1 MRSALI
7 YNFLIE
13 ANIMASIAI
22 LLMIPLRKLFRK
34 QLGNSAICFGWL
46 LVAIRL
52 LCPLSLPNPFIRE
65 IRPAFLSDE
74 TIRPIAGQIKVR
86 LVDAIGDVGR
96 LFWQAGN
103 KEGYSRM
110 QAAADGVDYN
120 GYPQTIAWIILIGT
134 ACVLLWFGF
143 SNIRFRKKLRAGR
156 IEEISGGLKEMY
168 LNMCKERKV
177 RPVPVYFTD
186 PVPGACLVGVFR
198 PFIVLPVITAPEDV
212 KNVLT
217 HEICHLKNRDHIWNI
232 LRMLCCAIHWFN
244 PLVYL
249 MVREANANIEL
260 CCDVDVLQ
268 NADHTRR
275 KEYVDSILMSMERCK
290 GSMLGST
297 YFSHGGVSKMK
308 ERFENI
314 YNIDK
319 KRTGVILFAIIVIM
333 SVILGTFVSC
343 GAEVQAQG
351 QDFALIS
358 SELTDKSDN
367 YSDVRIIDKSNY
379 SEDVTITDDGFYE
392 SSIKNVFISYDMSQ
406 ALDDAKGSN
415 SLLFVE
421 ILIDCQDIEDQW
433 FKYNGKTLRKIK
445 NAQVLLEYNKEFEL
459 WLSEKYPDLDEE
471 RKQNNHKIDN
481 WEKHDIQEQFHKYW
495 TKHHTDEEADKY
507 VSAINEL
514 SQAKEAFLDWK
525 KTKDYINVYNKEKKE
540 QVNRMAKNGIDVRFI
555 NSKILGYLSYTD
567 IASFHAENGVTY
579 SISWATD
586 FSEAWRK

>member
-22 LLMIPLRKLFRK
+22 ILMIPLRKLFRK

-244 PLVYL
+244 PLVWLAASMSRTDSELRCDDRVTEAMDEQERKDYANVL
-249 MVREANANIEL
+249 VYAAARKSMPGIGVMATGMTMTGKRLKNRVLGVIQNRKPIRAFAFVFMAVAFTCLVGAFATSETGLTWLTSFPNNYEANDWTLDQEMLQYYAEDREALDSFGVGVWESASLKENSSHTPFSLKSNDEGTEWIMTDSGGELILVYDGQGTLISLLNNKSGVDDSTFIPLTTLDTPMEKMTELYPDQIDEIVGEYVSHFLYSFRPDLISGSNYVQLLEQWKHGSNWFAVFALRRTVMDVHEDQYLAMIEL
-260 CCDVDVLQ
+260 QMYPEIRVVRMTTVQDQ
-268 NADHTRR
+268 
-275 KEYVDSILMSMERCK
+275 
-290 GSMLGST
+290 
-297 YFSHGGVSKMK
+297 MK
-308 ERFENI
+308 NP
-314 YNIDK
+314 
-319 KRTGVILFAIIVIM
+319 G
-333 SVILGTFVSC
+333 
-343 GAEVQAQG
+343 
-351 QDFALIS
+351 
-358 SELTDKSDN
+358 
-367 YSDVRIIDKSNY
+367 
-379 SEDVTITDDGFYE
+379 
-392 SSIKNVFISYDMSQ
+392 
-406 ALDDAKGSN
+406 
-415 SLLFVE
+415 
-421 ILIDCQDIEDQW
+421 
-433 FKYNGKTLRKIK
+433 NG
-445 NAQVLLEYNKEFEL
+445 
-459 WLSEKYPDLDEE
+459 
-471 RKQNNHKIDN
+471 
-481 WEKHDIQEQFHKYW
+481 
-495 TKHHTDEEADKY
+495 
-507 VSAINEL
+507 
-514 SQAKEAFLDWK
+514 
-525 KTKDYINVYNKEKKE
+525 
-540 QVNRMAKNGIDVRFI
+540 
-555 NSKILGYLSYTD
+555 
-567 IASFHAENGVTY
+567 
-579 SISWATD
+579 
-586 FSEAWRK
+586 

>member
-120 GYPQTIAWIILIGT
+120 GYPQTIAWIILIGA

-244 PLVYL
+244 PLVWLAASMSRTDSELRCDDRVTEAMDEQERKDYANVL
-249 MVREANANIEL
+249 VYAAARKSMPGIGVMATGMTMTGKRLKNRVLGVIQNRKPIRAFAFVFMAVAFTCLVGAFATSETGLTWLTSFPNNYEANDWTLDQEMLQYYAEDQEALDSFGVGVWESASLKENSSHTPFSLKSNDEGTEWIMTDSGGELILVYDGQGTLISLLNNKSGVDDSTIIPLTTLDTPMEKMTELYPDQIDEIVGEYVSHFLCSFRPDLISGSNYVQLLEQWKHGSNWFAVFALRRTVMDVHEDQYLAMIEL
-260 CCDVDVLQ
+260 QMYPEIRVVRMTTVQDQ
-268 NADHTRR
+268 
-275 KEYVDSILMSMERCK
+275 
-290 GSMLGST
+290 
-297 YFSHGGVSKMK
+297 MK
-308 ERFENI
+308 NP
-314 YNIDK
+314 
-319 KRTGVILFAIIVIM
+319 G
-333 SVILGTFVSC
+333 
-343 GAEVQAQG
+343 
-351 QDFALIS
+351 
-358 SELTDKSDN
+358 
-367 YSDVRIIDKSNY
+367 
-379 SEDVTITDDGFYE
+379 
-392 SSIKNVFISYDMSQ
+392 
-406 ALDDAKGSN
+406 
-415 SLLFVE
+415 
-421 ILIDCQDIEDQW
+421 
-433 FKYNGKTLRKIK
+433 NG
-445 NAQVLLEYNKEFEL
+445 
-459 WLSEKYPDLDEE
+459 
-471 RKQNNHKIDN
+471 
-481 WEKHDIQEQFHKYW
+481 
-495 TKHHTDEEADKY
+495 
-507 VSAINEL
+507 
-514 SQAKEAFLDWK
+514 
-525 KTKDYINVYNKEKKE
+525 
-540 QVNRMAKNGIDVRFI
+540 
-555 NSKILGYLSYTD
+555 
-567 IASFHAENGVTY
+567 
-579 SISWATD
+579 
-586 FSEAWRK
+586 

>member
-120 GYPQTIAWIILIGT
+120 GYPQTIAWIILIGA

-198 PFIVLPVITAPEDV
+198 PYIVLPVITAPEDV

-244 PLVYL
+244 PLVWLAASMSRTDSELRCDDRVTEAMDEQERKDYANVL
-249 MVREANANIEL
+249 VYAAARKSMPGIGVMATGMTMTGKRLKNRVLGVIQNRKPIRAFAFVFMAVAFTCLVGAFATSETGLTWLTSFPNNYEANDWTLDQEMLQYYAEDREALDSFGVGVWESASLKENSSHTPFSLKSNDEGTEWIMTDSGGELILVYDGQGTLISLLNNKSGVDDSTIIPLTTLDTPMEKMTELYPDQIDEIVGEYVSHFLYSFRPDLISGSNYVQLLEQWKHGSNWFAVFALRRTVMDVHEDQYLAMIEL
-260 CCDVDVLQ
+260 QMYPEIRVVRMTTVQDQ
-268 NADHTRR
+268 
-275 KEYVDSILMSMERCK
+275 
-290 GSMLGST
+290 
-297 YFSHGGVSKMK
+297 MK
-308 ERFENI
+308 NP
-314 YNIDK
+314 
-319 KRTGVILFAIIVIM
+319 G
-333 SVILGTFVSC
+333 
-343 GAEVQAQG
+343 
-351 QDFALIS
+351 
-358 SELTDKSDN
+358 
-367 YSDVRIIDKSNY
+367 
-379 SEDVTITDDGFYE
+379 
-392 SSIKNVFISYDMSQ
+392 
-406 ALDDAKGSN
+406 
-415 SLLFVE
+415 
-421 ILIDCQDIEDQW
+421 
-433 FKYNGKTLRKIK
+433 NG
-445 NAQVLLEYNKEFEL
+445 
-459 WLSEKYPDLDEE
+459 
-471 RKQNNHKIDN
+471 
-481 WEKHDIQEQFHKYW
+481 
-495 TKHHTDEEADKY
+495 
-507 VSAINEL
+507 
-514 SQAKEAFLDWK
+514 
-525 KTKDYINVYNKEKKE
+525 
-540 QVNRMAKNGIDVRFI
+540 
-555 NSKILGYLSYTD
+555 
-567 IASFHAENGVTY
+567 
-579 SISWATD
+579 
-586 FSEAWRK
+586 

>member
-120 GYPQTIAWIILIGT
+120 GYPQTIAWIILIGA

-156 IEEISGGLKEMY
+156 IEEISGGLNEMY

-244 PLVYL
+244 PLVWLAASMSRTDSELRCDDRVTEAMDEQERKDYANVL
-249 MVREANANIEL
+249 VYAAARKSMPGIGVMATGMTMTGKRLKNRVLGVIQNRKPIRAFAFVFMAVAFTCLVGAFATSETGLTWLTSFPNNYEANDWTLDQEMLQYYAEDREALDSFGVGVWESASLKENSSHTPFSLKSNDEGTEWIMTDSGGELILVYDGQGTLISLLNNKSGVDDSTIIPLTALDTPMEKMTELYPDQIDEIVGEYVSHFLYSFRPDLISGSNYVQLLEQWKHGSNWFAVFALRRTVMDVHEDQYLAMIEL
-260 CCDVDVLQ
+260 QMYPEIRVVRMTTVQDQ
-268 NADHTRR
+268 
-275 KEYVDSILMSMERCK
+275 
-290 GSMLGST
+290 
-297 YFSHGGVSKMK
+297 MK
-308 ERFENI
+308 NP
-314 YNIDK
+314 
-319 KRTGVILFAIIVIM
+319 G
-333 SVILGTFVSC
+333 
-343 GAEVQAQG
+343 
-351 QDFALIS
+351 
-358 SELTDKSDN
+358 
-367 YSDVRIIDKSNY
+367 
-379 SEDVTITDDGFYE
+379 
-392 SSIKNVFISYDMSQ
+392 
-406 ALDDAKGSN
+406 
-415 SLLFVE
+415 
-421 ILIDCQDIEDQW
+421 
-433 FKYNGKTLRKIK
+433 NG
-445 NAQVLLEYNKEFEL
+445 
-459 WLSEKYPDLDEE
+459 
-471 RKQNNHKIDN
+471 
-481 WEKHDIQEQFHKYW
+481 
-495 TKHHTDEEADKY
+495 
-507 VSAINEL
+507 
-514 SQAKEAFLDWK
+514 
-525 KTKDYINVYNKEKKE
+525 
-540 QVNRMAKNGIDVRFI
+540 
-555 NSKILGYLSYTD
+555 
-567 IASFHAENGVTY
+567 
-579 SISWATD
+579 
-586 FSEAWRK
+586 

>member
-120 GYPQTIAWIILIGT
+120 GYPQTIAWIILIGA

-244 PLVYL
+244 PLVWLAASMSRTDSELRCDDRVTEAMDEQERKDYANVL
-249 MVREANANIEL
+249 VYAAARKSMPGIGVMATGMTMTGKRLKNRVLGVIQNRKPIRAFAFVFMAVAFTCLVGAFATSETGLTWLTSFPNNYEANDWTLDQEMLQYYAEDREALDSFGVGVWESASLKENSSHTPFSLKSNDEGTEWIMTDSGGELILVYDGQGTLISLLNNKSGVDDSTFIPLTALDTPMEKMTELYPDQIDEIVGEYVSHFLYSFRPDLISGSNYVQLLEQWKHGSNWFAVFALRRTVMDVHEDQYLAMIEL
-260 CCDVDVLQ
+260 QMYPEIRVVRMTTVQDQ
-268 NADHTRR
+268 
-275 KEYVDSILMSMERCK
+275 
-290 GSMLGST
+290 
-297 YFSHGGVSKMK
+297 MK
-308 ERFENI
+308 NP
-314 YNIDK
+314 
-319 KRTGVILFAIIVIM
+319 G
-333 SVILGTFVSC
+333 
-343 GAEVQAQG
+343 
-351 QDFALIS
+351 
-358 SELTDKSDN
+358 
-367 YSDVRIIDKSNY
+367 
-379 SEDVTITDDGFYE
+379 
-392 SSIKNVFISYDMSQ
+392 
-406 ALDDAKGSN
+406 
-415 SLLFVE
+415 
-421 ILIDCQDIEDQW
+421 
-433 FKYNGKTLRKIK
+433 NG
-445 NAQVLLEYNKEFEL
+445 
-459 WLSEKYPDLDEE
+459 
-471 RKQNNHKIDN
+471 
-481 WEKHDIQEQFHKYW
+481 
-495 TKHHTDEEADKY
+495 
-507 VSAINEL
+507 
-514 SQAKEAFLDWK
+514 
-525 KTKDYINVYNKEKKE
+525 
-540 QVNRMAKNGIDVRFI
+540 
-555 NSKILGYLSYTD
+555 
-567 IASFHAENGVTY
+567 
-579 SISWATD
+579 
-586 FSEAWRK
+586 

>member
-244 PLVYL
+244 PLVWLAASMSRTDSELRCDDRVTEAMDEQERKDYANVL
-249 MVREANANIEL
+249 VYAAARKSMPGIGVMATGMTMTGKRLKNRVLGVIQNRKPIRAFAFVFMAVAFTCLVGAFATSETGLTWLTSFPNNYEANDWTLDQEMLQYYAEDREALDSFGVGVWESASLKENSSHTPFSLISNDEGTEWIMTDSGGELILVYDGQGTLISLLNNKSGVDDSTIIPLTALDTPMEKMTELYPDQIDEIVGEYVSHFLYSFRPDLISGSNYVQLLEQWKHGSNWFAVFALRRTVMDVHEDQYLAMIEL
-260 CCDVDVLQ
+260 QMYPEIRVVRMTTVQDQ
-268 NADHTRR
+268 
-275 KEYVDSILMSMERCK
+275 
-290 GSMLGST
+290 
-297 YFSHGGVSKMK
+297 MK
-308 ERFENI
+308 NP
-314 YNIDK
+314 
-319 KRTGVILFAIIVIM
+319 G
-333 SVILGTFVSC
+333 
-343 GAEVQAQG
+343 
-351 QDFALIS
+351 
-358 SELTDKSDN
+358 
-367 YSDVRIIDKSNY
+367 
-379 SEDVTITDDGFYE
+379 
-392 SSIKNVFISYDMSQ
+392 
-406 ALDDAKGSN
+406 
-415 SLLFVE
+415 
-421 ILIDCQDIEDQW
+421 
-433 FKYNGKTLRKIK
+433 NG
-445 NAQVLLEYNKEFEL
+445 
-459 WLSEKYPDLDEE
+459 
-471 RKQNNHKIDN
+471 
-481 WEKHDIQEQFHKYW
+481 
-495 TKHHTDEEADKY
+495 
-507 VSAINEL
+507 
-514 SQAKEAFLDWK
+514 
-525 KTKDYINVYNKEKKE
+525 
-540 QVNRMAKNGIDVRFI
+540 
-555 NSKILGYLSYTD
+555 
-567 IASFHAENGVTY
+567 
-579 SISWATD
+579 
-586 FSEAWRK
+586 

>member
-120 GYPQTIAWIILIGT
+120 GYPQTIAWIILIGA

-244 PLVYL
+244 PLVWL
-249 MVREANANIEL
+249 AASMSRTDSELRCDDRVTEAMDEQERKDYAN
-260 CCDVDVLQ
+260 VLVY
-268 NADHTRR
+268 AAAR
-275 KEYVDSILMSMERCK
+275 KSMP
-290 GSMLGST
+290 GI
-297 YFSHGGVSKMK
+297 GVMATGMTMTG
-308 ERFENI
+308 
-314 YNIDK
+314 
-319 KRTGVILFAIIVIM
+319 KRLKNRVLGVIQNRPCRRFRN
-333 SVILGTFVSC
+333 FRNR
-343 GAEVQAQG
+343 
-351 QDFALIS
+351 
-358 SELTDKSDN
+358 TDL
-367 YSDVRIIDKSNY
+367 
-379 SEDVTITDDGFYE
+379 
-392 SSIKNVFISYDMSQ
+392 
-406 ALDDAKGSN
+406 A
-415 SLLFVE
+415 
-421 ILIDCQDIEDQW
+421 DQ
-433 FKYNGKTLRKIK
+433 
-445 NAQVLLEYNKEFEL
+445 
-459 WLSEKYPDLDEE
+459 
-471 RKQNNHKIDN
+471 
-481 WEKHDIQEQFHKYW
+481 
-495 TKHHTDEEADKY
+495 
-507 VSAINEL
+507 
-514 SQAKEAFLDWK
+514 
-525 KTKDYINVYNKEKKE
+525 
-540 QVNRMAKNGIDVRFI
+540 
-555 NSKILGYLSYTD
+555 
-567 IASFHAENGVTY
+567 
-579 SISWATD
+579 
-586 FSEAWRK
+586 FSE

>member
-120 GYPQTIAWIILIGT
+120 GYPQTIAWIILIGA

-244 PLVYL
+244 PLVWLAASMSRTDSELRCDDRVTEAMDEQERKDYANVL
-249 MVREANANIEL
+249 VYAAARKSMPGIGVMATGMTMTGKRLKNRVLGVIQNRKPIRAFAFVFMAVAFTCLVGAFATSETGLTWLTSFPNNYEANDWTLDQEMLQYYAEDREALDSFGVGVWESASLKENSSHTPFSLKSNDEGTEWIMTDSGGELILVYDGQGTLISLLNNKSGVDDSTIIPLTTLDTPMEKMTELYPDQIDEIVGEYVSHFLYSFRPDLISGSNQYLAMIEL
-260 CCDVDVLQ
+260 QMYPEIRVVRMTTVQDQ
-268 NADHTRR
+268 
-275 KEYVDSILMSMERCK
+275 
-290 GSMLGST
+290 
-297 YFSHGGVSKMK
+297 MK
-308 ERFENI
+308 NP
-314 YNIDK
+314 
-319 KRTGVILFAIIVIM
+319 G
-333 SVILGTFVSC
+333 
-343 GAEVQAQG
+343 
-351 QDFALIS
+351 
-358 SELTDKSDN
+358 
-367 YSDVRIIDKSNY
+367 
-379 SEDVTITDDGFYE
+379 
-392 SSIKNVFISYDMSQ
+392 
-406 ALDDAKGSN
+406 
-415 SLLFVE
+415 
-421 ILIDCQDIEDQW
+421 
-433 FKYNGKTLRKIK
+433 NG
-445 NAQVLLEYNKEFEL
+445 
-459 WLSEKYPDLDEE
+459 
-471 RKQNNHKIDN
+471 
-481 WEKHDIQEQFHKYW
+481 
-495 TKHHTDEEADKY
+495 
-507 VSAINEL
+507 
-514 SQAKEAFLDWK
+514 
-525 KTKDYINVYNKEKKE
+525 
-540 QVNRMAKNGIDVRFI
+540 
-555 NSKILGYLSYTD
+555 
-567 IASFHAENGVTY
+567 
-579 SISWATD
+579 
-586 FSEAWRK
+586 

>member
-110 QAAADGVDYN
+110 QAAAVGVDYN
-120 GYPQTIAWIILIGT
+120 GYPQTIAWIILIGA

-244 PLVYL
+244 PLVWLAASMSRTDSELRCDDRVTEAMDEQERKDYANVL
-249 MVREANANIEL
+249 VYAAARKSMPGIGVMATGMTMTGKRLKNRVLGVVQNRKPIRAFAFVFMAVAFTCLVGAFATSETGLTWLTSFPNNYEANDWTLDQEMLQYYAEDREALDSFGVGVWESASLKENSSHTPFSLKSNDEGTEWIMTDSGGELILVYDGQGTLISLLNNKSGVDDSTIIPLTALDTPMEKMTELYPDQIDEIVGEYVSHFLYSFRPDLISGSNYVQLLEQWKHGSNWFAVFALRRTVMDVHEDQYLAMIEL
-260 CCDVDVLQ
+260 QMYPEIRVVRMTTVQDQ
-268 NADHTRR
+268 
-275 KEYVDSILMSMERCK
+275 
-290 GSMLGST
+290 
-297 YFSHGGVSKMK
+297 MK
-308 ERFENI
+308 NP
-314 YNIDK
+314 
-319 KRTGVILFAIIVIM
+319 G
-333 SVILGTFVSC
+333 
-343 GAEVQAQG
+343 
-351 QDFALIS
+351 
-358 SELTDKSDN
+358 
-367 YSDVRIIDKSNY
+367 
-379 SEDVTITDDGFYE
+379 
-392 SSIKNVFISYDMSQ
+392 
-406 ALDDAKGSN
+406 
-415 SLLFVE
+415 
-421 ILIDCQDIEDQW
+421 
-433 FKYNGKTLRKIK
+433 NG
-445 NAQVLLEYNKEFEL
+445 
-459 WLSEKYPDLDEE
+459 
-471 RKQNNHKIDN
+471 
-481 WEKHDIQEQFHKYW
+481 
-495 TKHHTDEEADKY
+495 
-507 VSAINEL
+507 
-514 SQAKEAFLDWK
+514 
-525 KTKDYINVYNKEKKE
+525 
-540 QVNRMAKNGIDVRFI
+540 
-555 NSKILGYLSYTD
+555 
-567 IASFHAENGVTY
+567 
-579 SISWATD
+579 
-586 FSEAWRK
+586 

>member
-120 GYPQTIAWIILIGT
+120 GYPQTIAWIILIGV

-244 PLVYL
+244 PLVWLAASMSRTDSELRCDDRVTEAMDEQERKDYANVL
-249 MVREANANIEL
+249 VYAAARKSMPGIGVMATGMTMTGKRLKNRVLGVIQNRKPIRAFAFVFMAVAFTCLVGAFATSETGLTWLTSFPNNYEANDWTLDQEMLQYYAEDREALDSFGVGVWESASLKENSSHTPFSLKSNDEGTEWIMTDSGGELILVYDGQGTLISLLNNKSGVDDSTIIPLTALDTPMEKMTELYPDQIDEIVGEYVSHFLYSFRPDLISGSNYVQLLEQWKHGSNWFAVFALRRTVMDVHEDQYLAMIEL
-260 CCDVDVLQ
+260 QMYPEIRVVRMTTVQDQ
-268 NADHTRR
+268 
-275 KEYVDSILMSMERCK
+275 
-290 GSMLGST
+290 
-297 YFSHGGVSKMK
+297 MK
-308 ERFENI
+308 NP
-314 YNIDK
+314 
-319 KRTGVILFAIIVIM
+319 G
-333 SVILGTFVSC
+333 
-343 GAEVQAQG
+343 
-351 QDFALIS
+351 
-358 SELTDKSDN
+358 
-367 YSDVRIIDKSNY
+367 
-379 SEDVTITDDGFYE
+379 
-392 SSIKNVFISYDMSQ
+392 
-406 ALDDAKGSN
+406 
-415 SLLFVE
+415 
-421 ILIDCQDIEDQW
+421 
-433 FKYNGKTLRKIK
+433 NG
-445 NAQVLLEYNKEFEL
+445 
-459 WLSEKYPDLDEE
+459 
-471 RKQNNHKIDN
+471 
-481 WEKHDIQEQFHKYW
+481 
-495 TKHHTDEEADKY
+495 
-507 VSAINEL
+507 
-514 SQAKEAFLDWK
+514 
-525 KTKDYINVYNKEKKE
+525 
-540 QVNRMAKNGIDVRFI
+540 
-555 NSKILGYLSYTD
+555 
-567 IASFHAENGVTY
+567 
-579 SISWATD
+579 
-586 FSEAWRK
+586 

>member
-74 TIRPIAGQIKVR
+74 TIRPIAGQIKIR

-120 GYPQTIAWIILIGT
+120 GYPQTIAWIILIGA

-244 PLVYL
+244 PLVWLAASMSRTDSELRCDDRVTEAMDEQERKDYANVL
-249 MVREANANIEL
+249 VYAAARKSMPGIGVMATGMTMTGKRLKNRVLGVVQNRKPIRAFAFVFMAVAFTCLVGAFATSETGLTWLTSFPNNYEANDWTLDQEMLQYYAEDREALDSFGVGVWESASLKENSSHTPFSLKSNDEGTEWIMTDSGGELILVYDGQGTLISLLNNKSGVDDSTIIPLTALDTPMEKMTELYPDQIDEIVGEYVSHFLYSFRPDLISGSNYVQLLEQWKHGSNWFAVFALRRTVMDVHEDQYLAMIEL
-260 CCDVDVLQ
+260 QMYPEIRVVRMTTVQDQ
-268 NADHTRR
+268 
-275 KEYVDSILMSMERCK
+275 
-290 GSMLGST
+290 
-297 YFSHGGVSKMK
+297 MK
-308 ERFENI
+308 NP
-314 YNIDK
+314 
-319 KRTGVILFAIIVIM
+319 G
-333 SVILGTFVSC
+333 
-343 GAEVQAQG
+343 
-351 QDFALIS
+351 
-358 SELTDKSDN
+358 
-367 YSDVRIIDKSNY
+367 
-379 SEDVTITDDGFYE
+379 
-392 SSIKNVFISYDMSQ
+392 
-406 ALDDAKGSN
+406 
-415 SLLFVE
+415 
-421 ILIDCQDIEDQW
+421 
-433 FKYNGKTLRKIK
+433 NG
-445 NAQVLLEYNKEFEL
+445 
-459 WLSEKYPDLDEE
+459 
-471 RKQNNHKIDN
+471 
-481 WEKHDIQEQFHKYW
+481 
-495 TKHHTDEEADKY
+495 
-507 VSAINEL
+507 
-514 SQAKEAFLDWK
+514 
-525 KTKDYINVYNKEKKE
+525 
-540 QVNRMAKNGIDVRFI
+540 
-555 NSKILGYLSYTD
+555 
-567 IASFHAENGVTY
+567 
-579 SISWATD
+579 
-586 FSEAWRK
+586 

>member
-120 GYPQTIAWIILIGT
+120 GYPQTIAWIILIGA

-244 PLVYL
+244 PLVWLAASMSRTDSELRCDDRVTEAMDEQERKDYANVL
-249 MVREANANIEL
+249 VYAAARKSMPGIGVMATGMTMTGKRLKNRVLGVIQNRKPIRAFAFVFMAVAFTCLVGAFATSETGLTWLTSFPNNYEANDWTLDQEMLHYYAEDREALDSFGVGVWESASLKENSSHTPFSLKSNDEGTEWIMTDSGGELILVYDGQGTLISLLNNKSGVDDSTIIPLTALDTPMEKMTELYPDQIDEIVGEYVSHFLYSFRPDLISGSNYVQLLEQWKHGSNWFAVFALRRTVMDVHEDQYLAMIEL
-260 CCDVDVLQ
+260 QMYPEIRVVRMTTVQDQ
-268 NADHTRR
+268 
-275 KEYVDSILMSMERCK
+275 
-290 GSMLGST
+290 
-297 YFSHGGVSKMK
+297 MK
-308 ERFENI
+308 NP
-314 YNIDK
+314 
-319 KRTGVILFAIIVIM
+319 G
-333 SVILGTFVSC
+333 
-343 GAEVQAQG
+343 
-351 QDFALIS
+351 
-358 SELTDKSDN
+358 
-367 YSDVRIIDKSNY
+367 
-379 SEDVTITDDGFYE
+379 
-392 SSIKNVFISYDMSQ
+392 
-406 ALDDAKGSN
+406 
-415 SLLFVE
+415 
-421 ILIDCQDIEDQW
+421 
-433 FKYNGKTLRKIK
+433 NG
-445 NAQVLLEYNKEFEL
+445 
-459 WLSEKYPDLDEE
+459 
-471 RKQNNHKIDN
+471 
-481 WEKHDIQEQFHKYW
+481 
-495 TKHHTDEEADKY
+495 
-507 VSAINEL
+507 
-514 SQAKEAFLDWK
+514 
-525 KTKDYINVYNKEKKE
+525 
-540 QVNRMAKNGIDVRFI
+540 
-555 NSKILGYLSYTD
+555 
-567 IASFHAENGVTY
+567 
-579 SISWATD
+579 
-586 FSEAWRK
+586 

>member
-120 GYPQTIAWIILIGT
+120 GYPQTIAWIILIGA

-244 PLVYL
+244 PLVWLAASMSRTDSELRCDDRVTEAMDEQERKDYANVL
-249 MVREANANIEL
+249 VYAAARKSMPGIGVMATGMTMTGKRLKNRVLGVIQNRKPIRAFAFVFMAVAFTCLVGAFATSETGLTWLTSFPNNYEANDWTLDQEMLQYYAEDREALDSFGVGVWESTSLKENSSHTPFSLKSNDEGTEWIMTDSGGELILVYDGQGTLISLLNNKSGVDDSTIIPLTTLDTPMEKMTELYPDQIDEIVGEYVSHFLYSFRPDLISGSNYVQLLEQWKHGSNWFAVFALRRTVMDVHEDPYLAMIEL
-260 CCDVDVLQ
+260 QMYPEIRVVRM
-268 NADHTRR
+268 T
-275 KEYVDSILMSMERCK
+275 
-290 GSMLGST
+290 T
-297 YFSHGGVSKMK
+297 
-308 ERFENI
+308 
-314 YNIDK
+314 
-319 KRTGVILFAIIVIM
+319 
-333 SVILGTFVSC
+333 
-343 GAEVQAQG
+343 VQ
-351 QDFALIS
+351 
-358 SELTDKSDN
+358 
-367 YSDVRIIDKSNY
+367 
-379 SEDVTITDDGFYE
+379 
-392 SSIKNVFISYDMSQ
+392 
-406 ALDDAKGSN
+406 
-415 SLLFVE
+415 
-421 ILIDCQDIEDQW
+421 DQMTNPG
-433 FKYNGKTLRKIK
+433 NG
-445 NAQVLLEYNKEFEL
+445 
-459 WLSEKYPDLDEE
+459 
-471 RKQNNHKIDN
+471 
-481 WEKHDIQEQFHKYW
+481 
-495 TKHHTDEEADKY
+495 
-507 VSAINEL
+507 
-514 SQAKEAFLDWK
+514 
-525 KTKDYINVYNKEKKE
+525 
-540 QVNRMAKNGIDVRFI
+540 
-555 NSKILGYLSYTD
+555 
-567 IASFHAENGVTY
+567 
-579 SISWATD
+579 
-586 FSEAWRK
+586 

>member
-120 GYPQTIAWIILIGT
+120 GYPQTIAWIILIGA

-244 PLVYL
+244 PLVWLAASMSRTDSELRCDDRVTEAMDEQERKDYANVL
-249 MVREANANIEL
+249 VYAAARKSMPGIGVMATGMTMTGKRLKNRVLGVIQNRKPIRAFAFVFMAVAFTCLVGAFATSETGLTWLTSFPNNYEANDWTLDQEMLQYYAEDREALDSFGVGVWESASLKENSSHTPFSLKSNDEGTEWIMTDSGGELILVYDGQGTLINLLNNKSGVDDSTFIQLTTLDTPMEKMTELYPDQIDEIVGEYVSHFLYSFRPDLISGSNYVQLLEQWKHGSNWFAVFALRRTVMDVHEDQYLAMIEL
-260 CCDVDVLQ
+260 QMYPEIRVVRMTTVQDQ
-268 NADHTRR
+268 
-275 KEYVDSILMSMERCK
+275 
-290 GSMLGST
+290 
-297 YFSHGGVSKMK
+297 MK
-308 ERFENI
+308 NP
-314 YNIDK
+314 
-319 KRTGVILFAIIVIM
+319 G
-333 SVILGTFVSC
+333 
-343 GAEVQAQG
+343 
-351 QDFALIS
+351 
-358 SELTDKSDN
+358 
-367 YSDVRIIDKSNY
+367 
-379 SEDVTITDDGFYE
+379 
-392 SSIKNVFISYDMSQ
+392 
-406 ALDDAKGSN
+406 
-415 SLLFVE
+415 
-421 ILIDCQDIEDQW
+421 
-433 FKYNGKTLRKIK
+433 NG
-445 NAQVLLEYNKEFEL
+445 
-459 WLSEKYPDLDEE
+459 
-471 RKQNNHKIDN
+471 
-481 WEKHDIQEQFHKYW
+481 
-495 TKHHTDEEADKY
+495 
-507 VSAINEL
+507 
-514 SQAKEAFLDWK
+514 
-525 KTKDYINVYNKEKKE
+525 
-540 QVNRMAKNGIDVRFI
+540 
-555 NSKILGYLSYTD
+555 
-567 IASFHAENGVTY
+567 
-579 SISWATD
+579 
-586 FSEAWRK
+586 

>member
-244 PLVYL
+244 PLVWLAASMSRTDSELRCDDRVTEAMDEQERKDYANVL
-249 MVREANANIEL
+249 VYAAARKSMPGIGVMATGMTMTGKRLKNRVLGVIQNRKPIRAFAFVFMAVAFTCLVGAFATSETGLTWLTSFPNNYEANDWTLDQEMLQYYAEDREALDSFGVGVWESASLKENSSHTPFSLISNDEGTEWIMTDSGGELILVYDGQGTLISLLNNKSGVDDSTIIPLTTLDTPMEKMTELYPDQIDEIVGEYVSHFLYSFRPDLISGSNYVQLLEQWKHGSNWFAVFALRRTVMDVHEDQYLAMIEL
-260 CCDVDVLQ
+260 QMYPEIRVVRMTTVQDQ
-268 NADHTRR
+268 
-275 KEYVDSILMSMERCK
+275 
-290 GSMLGST
+290 
-297 YFSHGGVSKMK
+297 MK
-308 ERFENI
+308 NP
-314 YNIDK
+314 
-319 KRTGVILFAIIVIM
+319 G
-333 SVILGTFVSC
+333 
-343 GAEVQAQG
+343 
-351 QDFALIS
+351 
-358 SELTDKSDN
+358 
-367 YSDVRIIDKSNY
+367 
-379 SEDVTITDDGFYE
+379 
-392 SSIKNVFISYDMSQ
+392 
-406 ALDDAKGSN
+406 
-415 SLLFVE
+415 
-421 ILIDCQDIEDQW
+421 
-433 FKYNGKTLRKIK
+433 NG
-445 NAQVLLEYNKEFEL
+445 
-459 WLSEKYPDLDEE
+459 
-471 RKQNNHKIDN
+471 
-481 WEKHDIQEQFHKYW
+481 
-495 TKHHTDEEADKY
+495 
-507 VSAINEL
+507 
-514 SQAKEAFLDWK
+514 
-525 KTKDYINVYNKEKKE
+525 
-540 QVNRMAKNGIDVRFI
+540 
-555 NSKILGYLSYTD
+555 
-567 IASFHAENGVTY
+567 
-579 SISWATD
+579 
-586 FSEAWRK
+586 

>member
-120 GYPQTIAWIILIGT
+120 GYPQTIAWIILIGA

-217 HEICHLKNRDHIWNI
+217 HEICHLKNGDHIWNI

-244 PLVYL
+244 PLVWLAASMSRTDSELRCDDRVTEAMDEQERKDYANVL
-249 MVREANANIEL
+249 VYAAARKSMPGIGVMATGMTMTGKRLKNRVLGVIQNRKPIRAFAFVFMAVAFTCLVGAFATSETGLTWLTSFPNNYEANDWTLDQEMLQYYAEDREALDSFGVGVWESASLKENSSHTPFSLKSNDEGTEWIMTDSGGELILVYDGQGTLISLLNNKSGVDDSTIIPLTTLDTPMEKMTELYPDQIDEIVGEYVSHFLYSFRPDLISGSNYVQLLEQWKHGSNWFAVFALRRTVMDVHEDQYLAMIEL
-260 CCDVDVLQ
+260 QMYPEIRVVRMTTVQDQ
-268 NADHTRR
+268 
-275 KEYVDSILMSMERCK
+275 
-290 GSMLGST
+290 
-297 YFSHGGVSKMK
+297 MK
-308 ERFENI
+308 NP
-314 YNIDK
+314 
-319 KRTGVILFAIIVIM
+319 G
-333 SVILGTFVSC
+333 
-343 GAEVQAQG
+343 
-351 QDFALIS
+351 
-358 SELTDKSDN
+358 
-367 YSDVRIIDKSNY
+367 
-379 SEDVTITDDGFYE
+379 
-392 SSIKNVFISYDMSQ
+392 
-406 ALDDAKGSN
+406 
-415 SLLFVE
+415 
-421 ILIDCQDIEDQW
+421 
-433 FKYNGKTLRKIK
+433 NG
-445 NAQVLLEYNKEFEL
+445 
-459 WLSEKYPDLDEE
+459 
-471 RKQNNHKIDN
+471 
-481 WEKHDIQEQFHKYW
+481 
-495 TKHHTDEEADKY
+495 
-507 VSAINEL
+507 
-514 SQAKEAFLDWK
+514 
-525 KTKDYINVYNKEKKE
+525 
-540 QVNRMAKNGIDVRFI
+540 
-555 NSKILGYLSYTD
+555 
-567 IASFHAENGVTY
+567 
-579 SISWATD
+579 
-586 FSEAWRK
+586 

>member
-120 GYPQTIAWIILIGT
+120 GYPQTIAWIILIGA

-232 LRMLCCAIHWFN
+232 LRMLCCVIHWFN
-244 PLVYL
+244 PLVWLAASMSRTDSELRCDDRVTEAMDEQERKDYANVL
-249 MVREANANIEL
+249 VYAAARKSMPGIGVMATGMTMTGKRLKNRVLGVIQNRKPIRAFAFVFMAVAFTCLVGAFATSETGLTWLTSFPNNYEANDWTLDQEMLQYYAEDREALDSFGVGVWESASLKENSSHTPFSLKSNDEGTEWIMTDSGGELILVYDGQGTLISLLNNKSGVDDSTIIPLTALDTPMEKMTELYPDQIDEIVGEYVSHFLYSFRPDLISGSNYVQLLEQWKHGSNWFAVFALRRTVMDVHEDQYLAMIEL
-260 CCDVDVLQ
+260 QMYPEIRVVRMTTVQDQ
-268 NADHTRR
+268 
-275 KEYVDSILMSMERCK
+275 
-290 GSMLGST
+290 
-297 YFSHGGVSKMK
+297 MK
-308 ERFENI
+308 NP
-314 YNIDK
+314 
-319 KRTGVILFAIIVIM
+319 G
-333 SVILGTFVSC
+333 
-343 GAEVQAQG
+343 
-351 QDFALIS
+351 
-358 SELTDKSDN
+358 
-367 YSDVRIIDKSNY
+367 
-379 SEDVTITDDGFYE
+379 
-392 SSIKNVFISYDMSQ
+392 
-406 ALDDAKGSN
+406 
-415 SLLFVE
+415 
-421 ILIDCQDIEDQW
+421 
-433 FKYNGKTLRKIK
+433 NG
-445 NAQVLLEYNKEFEL
+445 
-459 WLSEKYPDLDEE
+459 
-471 RKQNNHKIDN
+471 
-481 WEKHDIQEQFHKYW
+481 
-495 TKHHTDEEADKY
+495 
-507 VSAINEL
+507 
-514 SQAKEAFLDWK
+514 
-525 KTKDYINVYNKEKKE
+525 
-540 QVNRMAKNGIDVRFI
+540 
-555 NSKILGYLSYTD
+555 
-567 IASFHAENGVTY
+567 
-579 SISWATD
+579 
-586 FSEAWRK
+586 

>member
-7 YNFLIE
+7 YNYLIE

-244 PLVYL
+244 PLVWLAASMSRTDSELRCDDRVTEAMDEQERKDYANVL
-249 MVREANANIEL
+249 VYAAARKSMPGIGVMATGMTMTGKRLKNRVLGVIQNRKPIRAFAFVFMAVAFTCLVGAFATSETGLTWLTSFPNNYEANDWTLDQEMLQYYAEDREALDSFGVGVWESASLKENSSHTPFSLKSNDEGTEWIMTDSGGELILVYDGQGTLISLLNNKSGVDDSTIIPLTALDTPMEKMTELYPDQIDEIVGEYVSHFLYSFRPDLISGSNYVQLLEQWKHGSNWFAVFALRRTVMDVHEDQYLAMIEL
-260 CCDVDVLQ
+260 QMYPEIRVVRMTTVQDQ
-268 NADHTRR
+268 
-275 KEYVDSILMSMERCK
+275 
-290 GSMLGST
+290 
-297 YFSHGGVSKMK
+297 MK
-308 ERFENI
+308 NP
-314 YNIDK
+314 
-319 KRTGVILFAIIVIM
+319 G
-333 SVILGTFVSC
+333 
-343 GAEVQAQG
+343 
-351 QDFALIS
+351 
-358 SELTDKSDN
+358 
-367 YSDVRIIDKSNY
+367 
-379 SEDVTITDDGFYE
+379 
-392 SSIKNVFISYDMSQ
+392 
-406 ALDDAKGSN
+406 
-415 SLLFVE
+415 
-421 ILIDCQDIEDQW
+421 
-433 FKYNGKTLRKIK
+433 NG
-445 NAQVLLEYNKEFEL
+445 
-459 WLSEKYPDLDEE
+459 
-471 RKQNNHKIDN
+471 
-481 WEKHDIQEQFHKYW
+481 
-495 TKHHTDEEADKY
+495 
-507 VSAINEL
+507 
-514 SQAKEAFLDWK
+514 
-525 KTKDYINVYNKEKKE
+525 
-540 QVNRMAKNGIDVRFI
+540 
-555 NSKILGYLSYTD
+555 
-567 IASFHAENGVTY
+567 
-579 SISWATD
+579 
-586 FSEAWRK
+586 

>member
-22 LLMIPLRKLFRK
+22 LLIIPLRKLFRK

-110 QAAADGVDYN
+110 QAAAVGVDYN
-120 GYPQTIAWIILIGT
+120 GYPQTIAWIILIGA

-244 PLVYL
+244 PLVWLAASMSRTDSELRCDDRVTEAMDEQERKDYANVL
-249 MVREANANIEL
+249 VYAAARKSMPGIGVMATGMTMTGKRLKNRVLGVIQNRKPIRAFAFVFMAVAFTCLVGAFATSETGLTWLTSFPNNYEANDWTLDQEMLQYYAEDQEALDSFGVGVWESASLKENSSHTPFSLKSNDEGTEWIMTDSGGELILVYDGQGTLISLLNNKSGVDDSTIIPLTTLDTPMEKMTELYPDQIDEIVGEYVSHFLYSFRPDLISGSNYVQLLEQWKHGSDWFAVFALRRTVMDVHEDQYLAMIEL
-260 CCDVDVLQ
+260 QMYPEIRVVRMTTVQDQ
-268 NADHTRR
+268 
-275 KEYVDSILMSMERCK
+275 
-290 GSMLGST
+290 
-297 YFSHGGVSKMK
+297 MK
-308 ERFENI
+308 NP
-314 YNIDK
+314 
-319 KRTGVILFAIIVIM
+319 G
-333 SVILGTFVSC
+333 
-343 GAEVQAQG
+343 
-351 QDFALIS
+351 
-358 SELTDKSDN
+358 
-367 YSDVRIIDKSNY
+367 
-379 SEDVTITDDGFYE
+379 
-392 SSIKNVFISYDMSQ
+392 
-406 ALDDAKGSN
+406 
-415 SLLFVE
+415 
-421 ILIDCQDIEDQW
+421 
-433 FKYNGKTLRKIK
+433 NG
-445 NAQVLLEYNKEFEL
+445 
-459 WLSEKYPDLDEE
+459 
-471 RKQNNHKIDN
+471 
-481 WEKHDIQEQFHKYW
+481 
-495 TKHHTDEEADKY
+495 
-507 VSAINEL
+507 
-514 SQAKEAFLDWK
+514 
-525 KTKDYINVYNKEKKE
+525 
-540 QVNRMAKNGIDVRFI
+540 
-555 NSKILGYLSYTD
+555 
-567 IASFHAENGVTY
+567 
-579 SISWATD
+579 
-586 FSEAWRK
+586 

>member
-120 GYPQTIAWIILIGT
+120 GYPQTIAWIILIGA

-244 PLVYL
+244 PLVWLAASMSRTDSELRCDDRVTEAMDEQERKDYANVL
-249 MVREANANIEL
+249 VYAAARKSMPGIGVMATGMTMTGKRLKNRVLGVIQNRKPIRAFAFVFMAVAFTCLVGAFATSETGLTWLTSFPNNYEANDWTLDQEMLQYYAEDQEALDSFGVGVWESASLKENSSHTPFSLKSNDEGTEWIMTDSGGELILVYDGQGTLINLLNNKSGVDDSTFIQLTTLDTPMEKMTELYPDQIDEIVGEYVSHFLYSFRPDLISGSNYVQLLEQWKHGSNWFAVFALRRTVMDVHEDQYLAMIEL
-260 CCDVDVLQ
+260 QMYPEIRVVRMTTVQDQ
-268 NADHTRR
+268 
-275 KEYVDSILMSMERCK
+275 
-290 GSMLGST
+290 
-297 YFSHGGVSKMK
+297 MK
-308 ERFENI
+308 NP
-314 YNIDK
+314 
-319 KRTGVILFAIIVIM
+319 G
-333 SVILGTFVSC
+333 
-343 GAEVQAQG
+343 
-351 QDFALIS
+351 
-358 SELTDKSDN
+358 
-367 YSDVRIIDKSNY
+367 
-379 SEDVTITDDGFYE
+379 
-392 SSIKNVFISYDMSQ
+392 
-406 ALDDAKGSN
+406 
-415 SLLFVE
+415 
-421 ILIDCQDIEDQW
+421 
-433 FKYNGKTLRKIK
+433 NG
-445 NAQVLLEYNKEFEL
+445 
-459 WLSEKYPDLDEE
+459 
-471 RKQNNHKIDN
+471 
-481 WEKHDIQEQFHKYW
+481 
-495 TKHHTDEEADKY
+495 
-507 VSAINEL
+507 
-514 SQAKEAFLDWK
+514 
-525 KTKDYINVYNKEKKE
+525 
-540 QVNRMAKNGIDVRFI
+540 
-555 NSKILGYLSYTD
+555 
-567 IASFHAENGVTY
+567 
-579 SISWATD
+579 
-586 FSEAWRK
+586 

>member
-120 GYPQTIAWIILIGT
+120 GYPQTIAWIILIGA

-217 HEICHLKNRDHIWNI
+217 HEN
-232 LRMLCCAIHWFN
+232 
-244 PLVYL
+244 
-249 MVREANANIEL
+249 
-260 CCDVDVLQ
+260 
-268 NADHTRR
+268 
-275 KEYVDSILMSMERCK
+275 
-290 GSMLGST
+290 
-297 YFSHGGVSKMK
+297 
-308 ERFENI
+308 
-314 YNIDK
+314 
-319 KRTGVILFAIIVIM
+319 
-333 SVILGTFVSC
+333 
-343 GAEVQAQG
+343 
-351 QDFALIS
+351 
-358 SELTDKSDN
+358 
-367 YSDVRIIDKSNY
+367 
-379 SEDVTITDDGFYE
+379 
-392 SSIKNVFISYDMSQ
+392 
-406 ALDDAKGSN
+406 
-415 SLLFVE
+415 
-421 ILIDCQDIEDQW
+421 
-433 FKYNGKTLRKIK
+433 
-445 NAQVLLEYNKEFEL
+445 
-459 WLSEKYPDLDEE
+459 
-471 RKQNNHKIDN
+471 
-481 WEKHDIQEQFHKYW
+481 
-495 TKHHTDEEADKY
+495 
-507 VSAINEL
+507 
-514 SQAKEAFLDWK
+514 
-525 KTKDYINVYNKEKKE
+525 
-540 QVNRMAKNGIDVRFI
+540 
-555 NSKILGYLSYTD
+555 
-567 IASFHAENGVTY
+567 
-579 SISWATD
+579 
-586 FSEAWRK
+586 

>member
-120 GYPQTIAWIILIGT
+120 GYPQTIAWIILIGA

-244 PLVYL
+244 PLVWLAASMSRTDSELRCDDRVTEAMDEQERKGYADVL
-249 MVREANANIEL
+249 VYAAARKSMPGIGVMATGMTMTGKRLKNRVLGVIQNRKPIRAFAFVFMAVAFTCLVGAFATSETGLTWLTSFPNNYEANDWTLDQEMLQYYAEDREALDSFGVGVWESASLKENSSHTPFSLRSNDEGTEWIMTDSGGELILVYDGQGTLISLLNNKSGVDDSTIIPLTALDTPMEKMTELYPDQIDEIVGEYVSHFLYSFRPDLISGSNYVQLLEQWKHGSNWFAVFALRRTVMDVHEDQYLAMIEL
-260 CCDVDVLQ
+260 QMYPEIRVVRMTTVQDQ
-268 NADHTRR
+268 
-275 KEYVDSILMSMERCK
+275 
-290 GSMLGST
+290 
-297 YFSHGGVSKMK
+297 MK
-308 ERFENI
+308 NP
-314 YNIDK
+314 
-319 KRTGVILFAIIVIM
+319 G
-333 SVILGTFVSC
+333 
-343 GAEVQAQG
+343 
-351 QDFALIS
+351 
-358 SELTDKSDN
+358 
-367 YSDVRIIDKSNY
+367 
-379 SEDVTITDDGFYE
+379 
-392 SSIKNVFISYDMSQ
+392 
-406 ALDDAKGSN
+406 
-415 SLLFVE
+415 
-421 ILIDCQDIEDQW
+421 
-433 FKYNGKTLRKIK
+433 NG
-445 NAQVLLEYNKEFEL
+445 
-459 WLSEKYPDLDEE
+459 
-471 RKQNNHKIDN
+471 
-481 WEKHDIQEQFHKYW
+481 
-495 TKHHTDEEADKY
+495 
-507 VSAINEL
+507 
-514 SQAKEAFLDWK
+514 
-525 KTKDYINVYNKEKKE
+525 
-540 QVNRMAKNGIDVRFI
+540 
-555 NSKILGYLSYTD
+555 
-567 IASFHAENGVTY
+567 
-579 SISWATD
+579 
-586 FSEAWRK
+586 

>member
-86 LVDAIGDVGR
+86 LIDAIGDVGR

-120 GYPQTIAWIILIGT
+120 GYPQTIAWIILIGA

-244 PLVYL
+244 PLVWLAASMSRTDSELRCDDRVTEAMDEQERKDYANVL
-249 MVREANANIEL
+249 VYAAARKSMPGIGVMATGMTMTGKRLKNRVLGVIQNRKPIRAFAFVFMAVAFTCLVGAFATSETGLTWLTSFPNNYEANDWTLDQEMLQYYAEDQEALDSFGVGVWESASLKENSSHTPFSLKSNDEGTEWIMTDSGGELILVYDGQGTLISLLNNKSGVDDSTIIPLTTLDTPMEKMTELYPDQIDEIVGEYVSHFLYSFRPDLISGSNYVQLLEQWKHGSNWFAVFALRRTVMDVHEDQYLAMIEL
-260 CCDVDVLQ
+260 QMYPEIRVVRMTTVQDQ
-268 NADHTRR
+268 
-275 KEYVDSILMSMERCK
+275 
-290 GSMLGST
+290 
-297 YFSHGGVSKMK
+297 MK
-308 ERFENI
+308 NP
-314 YNIDK
+314 
-319 KRTGVILFAIIVIM
+319 G
-333 SVILGTFVSC
+333 
-343 GAEVQAQG
+343 
-351 QDFALIS
+351 
-358 SELTDKSDN
+358 
-367 YSDVRIIDKSNY
+367 
-379 SEDVTITDDGFYE
+379 
-392 SSIKNVFISYDMSQ
+392 
-406 ALDDAKGSN
+406 
-415 SLLFVE
+415 
-421 ILIDCQDIEDQW
+421 
-433 FKYNGKTLRKIK
+433 NG
-445 NAQVLLEYNKEFEL
+445 
-459 WLSEKYPDLDEE
+459 
-471 RKQNNHKIDN
+471 
-481 WEKHDIQEQFHKYW
+481 
-495 TKHHTDEEADKY
+495 
-507 VSAINEL
+507 
-514 SQAKEAFLDWK
+514 
-525 KTKDYINVYNKEKKE
+525 
-540 QVNRMAKNGIDVRFI
+540 
-555 NSKILGYLSYTD
+555 
-567 IASFHAENGVTY
+567 
-579 SISWATD
+579 
-586 FSEAWRK
+586 

>member
-110 QAAADGVDYN
+110 QAAAVGVDYN
-120 GYPQTIAWIILIGT
+120 GYPQTIAWIILIGA

-244 PLVYL
+244 PLVWLAASMSRTDSELRCDDRVTEAMDEQERKDYANVL
-249 MVREANANIEL
+249 VYAAARKSMPGIGVMATGMTMTGKRLKNRVLGVIQNRKPIRAFAFVFMAVAFTCLVGAFATSETGLTWLTSFPNNYEANDWTLDQEMLQYYAEDREALDSFGVGVWESASLKENSSHTPFSLKSNDEGTEWIMTDSGGELILVYDGQGTLISLLNNKSGVDDSTIIPLTTLDTPMEKMTELYPDQIDEIVGEYVSHFLYSFRPDLISGSNYVQLLEQWKHGSNWFAVFALRRTVMDVHEDQYLAMIEL
-260 CCDVDVLQ
+260 QMYPEIRVVRMTTVQDQ
-268 NADHTRR
+268 
-275 KEYVDSILMSMERCK
+275 
-290 GSMLGST
+290 
-297 YFSHGGVSKMK
+297 MK
-308 ERFENI
+308 NP
-314 YNIDK
+314 
-319 KRTGVILFAIIVIM
+319 G
-333 SVILGTFVSC
+333 
-343 GAEVQAQG
+343 
-351 QDFALIS
+351 
-358 SELTDKSDN
+358 
-367 YSDVRIIDKSNY
+367 
-379 SEDVTITDDGFYE
+379 
-392 SSIKNVFISYDMSQ
+392 
-406 ALDDAKGSN
+406 
-415 SLLFVE
+415 
-421 ILIDCQDIEDQW
+421 
-433 FKYNGKTLRKIK
+433 NG
-445 NAQVLLEYNKEFEL
+445 
-459 WLSEKYPDLDEE
+459 
-471 RKQNNHKIDN
+471 
-481 WEKHDIQEQFHKYW
+481 
-495 TKHHTDEEADKY
+495 
-507 VSAINEL
+507 
-514 SQAKEAFLDWK
+514 
-525 KTKDYINVYNKEKKE
+525 
-540 QVNRMAKNGIDVRFI
+540 
-555 NSKILGYLSYTD
+555 
-567 IASFHAENGVTY
+567 
-579 SISWATD
+579 
-586 FSEAWRK
+586 

>member
-74 TIRPIAGQIKVR
+74 TIRPIAGLIKVR

-244 PLVYL
+244 PLVWLAASMSRTDSELRCDDRVTEAMDEQERKDYANVL
-249 MVREANANIEL
+249 VYAAARKSMPGIGVMATGMTMTGKRLKNRVLGVIQNRKPIRAFAFVFMAVAFTCLVGAFATSETGLTWLTSFPNNYEANDWTLDQEMLQYYAEDREALDSFGVGVWESASLKENSSHTPFSLKSNDEGTEWIMTDSGGELILVYDGQGTLISLLNNKSGVDDSTIIPLTALDTPMEKMTELYPDQIDDIVGEYVSHFLYSFRPDLISGSNYVQLLEQWKHGSNWFAVFALRRTVMDVHEDQYLAMIEL
-260 CCDVDVLQ
+260 QMYPEIRVVRMTTVQDQ
-268 NADHTRR
+268 
-275 KEYVDSILMSMERCK
+275 
-290 GSMLGST
+290 
-297 YFSHGGVSKMK
+297 MK
-308 ERFENI
+308 NP
-314 YNIDK
+314 
-319 KRTGVILFAIIVIM
+319 G
-333 SVILGTFVSC
+333 
-343 GAEVQAQG
+343 
-351 QDFALIS
+351 
-358 SELTDKSDN
+358 
-367 YSDVRIIDKSNY
+367 
-379 SEDVTITDDGFYE
+379 
-392 SSIKNVFISYDMSQ
+392 
-406 ALDDAKGSN
+406 
-415 SLLFVE
+415 
-421 ILIDCQDIEDQW
+421 
-433 FKYNGKTLRKIK
+433 NG
-445 NAQVLLEYNKEFEL
+445 
-459 WLSEKYPDLDEE
+459 
-471 RKQNNHKIDN
+471 
-481 WEKHDIQEQFHKYW
+481 
-495 TKHHTDEEADKY
+495 
-507 VSAINEL
+507 
-514 SQAKEAFLDWK
+514 
-525 KTKDYINVYNKEKKE
+525 
-540 QVNRMAKNGIDVRFI
+540 
-555 NSKILGYLSYTD
+555 
-567 IASFHAENGVTY
+567 
-579 SISWATD
+579 
-586 FSEAWRK
+586 

>member
-120 GYPQTIAWIILIGT
+120 GYPQTIAWIILIGA

-244 PLVYL
+244 PLVWLAASMSRTDSELRCDDRVTEAMDEQERKDYANVL
-249 MVREANANIEL
+249 VYAAARKSMPGIGVMATGMTMTGKRLKNRVLGVIQNRIRAFAFVFMAVAFTCLVGAFATSETGLTWLTSFPNNYEANDWTLDQEMLQYYAEDREALDSFGVGVWESASLKENSSHTPFSLKSNDEGTEWIMTDSGGELILVYDGQGTLISLLNNKSGVDDSTIIPLTALDTPMEKMTELYPDQIDEIVGEYVSHFLYSFRPDLISGSNYVQLLEQWKHGSNWFAVFALRRTVMDVHEDQYLAMIEL
-260 CCDVDVLQ
+260 QMYPEIRVVRMTTVQDQ
-268 NADHTRR
+268 
-275 KEYVDSILMSMERCK
+275 
-290 GSMLGST
+290 
-297 YFSHGGVSKMK
+297 MK
-308 ERFENI
+308 NP
-314 YNIDK
+314 
-319 KRTGVILFAIIVIM
+319 G
-333 SVILGTFVSC
+333 
-343 GAEVQAQG
+343 
-351 QDFALIS
+351 
-358 SELTDKSDN
+358 
-367 YSDVRIIDKSNY
+367 
-379 SEDVTITDDGFYE
+379 
-392 SSIKNVFISYDMSQ
+392 
-406 ALDDAKGSN
+406 
-415 SLLFVE
+415 
-421 ILIDCQDIEDQW
+421 
-433 FKYNGKTLRKIK
+433 NG
-445 NAQVLLEYNKEFEL
+445 
-459 WLSEKYPDLDEE
+459 
-471 RKQNNHKIDN
+471 
-481 WEKHDIQEQFHKYW
+481 
-495 TKHHTDEEADKY
+495 
-507 VSAINEL
+507 
-514 SQAKEAFLDWK
+514 
-525 KTKDYINVYNKEKKE
+525 
-540 QVNRMAKNGIDVRFI
+540 
-555 NSKILGYLSYTD
+555 
-567 IASFHAENGVTY
+567 
-579 SISWATD
+579 
-586 FSEAWRK
+586 

>member
-120 GYPQTIAWIILIGT
+120 GYPQTIAWIILIGA

-244 PLVYL
+244 PLVWLAASMSRTDSELRCDDRVTEAMDEQERKDYANVL
-249 MVREANANIEL
+249 VYAAARKSMPGIGVMATGMTMTGKRLKNRVLGVIQNRKPIRAFAFVFMAVAFTCLVGAFATSETGLTWLTSFPNNYEANDWTLDQEMLQYYAEDQEALDSFGVGVWESASLKENSSHTPFSLKSNDEGTEWIMTDSGGELILVYDGQGTLISLLNNKSGVDDSTIIPLTTLDTPMEKMTELYPDQIDEIVGEYVSHFLYSFRPDLISGSNYVQLLEQWKHGSNWFAVFALRRTVMDVHEDQYLAMIEL
-260 CCDVDVLQ
+260 QMYPEIRVVRMTTVQDQ
-268 NADHTRR
+268 
-275 KEYVDSILMSMERCK
+275 
-290 GSMLGST
+290 
-297 YFSHGGVSKMK
+297 MK
-308 ERFENI
+308 NP
-314 YNIDK
+314 
-319 KRTGVILFAIIVIM
+319 G
-333 SVILGTFVSC
+333 
-343 GAEVQAQG
+343 
-351 QDFALIS
+351 
-358 SELTDKSDN
+358 
-367 YSDVRIIDKSNY
+367 
-379 SEDVTITDDGFYE
+379 
-392 SSIKNVFISYDMSQ
+392 
-406 ALDDAKGSN
+406 
-415 SLLFVE
+415 
-421 ILIDCQDIEDQW
+421 
-433 FKYNGKTLRKIK
+433 NG
-445 NAQVLLEYNKEFEL
+445 
-459 WLSEKYPDLDEE
+459 
-471 RKQNNHKIDN
+471 
-481 WEKHDIQEQFHKYW
+481 
-495 TKHHTDEEADKY
+495 
-507 VSAINEL
+507 
-514 SQAKEAFLDWK
+514 
-525 KTKDYINVYNKEKKE
+525 
-540 QVNRMAKNGIDVRFI
+540 
-555 NSKILGYLSYTD
+555 
-567 IASFHAENGVTY
+567 
-579 SISWATD
+579 
-586 FSEAWRK
+586 

>member
-120 GYPQTIAWIILIGT
+120 GYPQTIAWIILIGA

-244 PLVYL
+244 PLVWLAASMSRTDSELRCDDRVTEAMDEQERKDYANVL
-249 MVREANANIEL
+249 VYAAARKSMPGIGVMATGMTMTGKRLKNRVLGVIQNRKPIRAFAFVFMAVAFTCLVGAFATSETGLTWLTSFPNNYEANDWTLDQEMLQYYAEDQEALDSFGVGVWESASLKENSSHTPFSLKTNDEGTEWIMTDSGGELILVYDGQGTLISLLNNKSGVDDSTIIPLTTLDTPMEKMTELYPDQIDEIVGEYVSHFLYSFRPDLISGSNYVQLLEQWKHGSNWFAVFALRRTVMDVHEDQYLAMIEL
-260 CCDVDVLQ
+260 QMYPEIRVVRMTTVQDQ
-268 NADHTRR
+268 
-275 KEYVDSILMSMERCK
+275 
-290 GSMLGST
+290 
-297 YFSHGGVSKMK
+297 MK
-308 ERFENI
+308 NP
-314 YNIDK
+314 
-319 KRTGVILFAIIVIM
+319 G
-333 SVILGTFVSC
+333 
-343 GAEVQAQG
+343 
-351 QDFALIS
+351 
-358 SELTDKSDN
+358 
-367 YSDVRIIDKSNY
+367 
-379 SEDVTITDDGFYE
+379 
-392 SSIKNVFISYDMSQ
+392 
-406 ALDDAKGSN
+406 
-415 SLLFVE
+415 
-421 ILIDCQDIEDQW
+421 
-433 FKYNGKTLRKIK
+433 NG
-445 NAQVLLEYNKEFEL
+445 
-459 WLSEKYPDLDEE
+459 
-471 RKQNNHKIDN
+471 
-481 WEKHDIQEQFHKYW
+481 
-495 TKHHTDEEADKY
+495 
-507 VSAINEL
+507 
-514 SQAKEAFLDWK
+514 
-525 KTKDYINVYNKEKKE
+525 
-540 QVNRMAKNGIDVRFI
+540 
-555 NSKILGYLSYTD
+555 
-567 IASFHAENGVTY
+567 
-579 SISWATD
+579 
-586 FSEAWRK
+586 

>member
-120 GYPQTIAWIILIGT
+120 GYPQTIAWIILIGA

-244 PLVYL
+244 PLVWLAASMSRTDSELRCDDRVTEAMDEQERKDYANVL
-249 MVREANANIEL
+249 VYAAARKSMPGIGVMATGMTMTGKRLKNRVLGVIQNRKPIRAFAFVFMAVAFTCLVGAFATSETGLTWLTSFPNNYEANDWTLDQEMLQYYAEDREALDSFGVGVWESASLKENSSHTPFSLISNDEGTEWIMTDSGGELILVYDGQGTLISLLNNKSGVDDSTIIPLTALDTPMEKMTELYPDQIDEIVGEYVSHFLYSFRPDLISGSNYVQLLEQWKHGSNWFAVFALRRTVMDVHEDQYLAMIEL
-260 CCDVDVLQ
+260 QMYPEIRIVRMTTVQDQ
-268 NADHTRR
+268 
-275 KEYVDSILMSMERCK
+275 
-290 GSMLGST
+290 
-297 YFSHGGVSKMK
+297 MK
-308 ERFENI
+308 NP
-314 YNIDK
+314 
-319 KRTGVILFAIIVIM
+319 G
-333 SVILGTFVSC
+333 
-343 GAEVQAQG
+343 
-351 QDFALIS
+351 
-358 SELTDKSDN
+358 
-367 YSDVRIIDKSNY
+367 
-379 SEDVTITDDGFYE
+379 
-392 SSIKNVFISYDMSQ
+392 
-406 ALDDAKGSN
+406 
-415 SLLFVE
+415 
-421 ILIDCQDIEDQW
+421 
-433 FKYNGKTLRKIK
+433 NG
-445 NAQVLLEYNKEFEL
+445 
-459 WLSEKYPDLDEE
+459 
-471 RKQNNHKIDN
+471 
-481 WEKHDIQEQFHKYW
+481 
-495 TKHHTDEEADKY
+495 
-507 VSAINEL
+507 
-514 SQAKEAFLDWK
+514 
-525 KTKDYINVYNKEKKE
+525 
-540 QVNRMAKNGIDVRFI
+540 
-555 NSKILGYLSYTD
+555 
-567 IASFHAENGVTY
+567 
-579 SISWATD
+579 
-586 FSEAWRK
+586 